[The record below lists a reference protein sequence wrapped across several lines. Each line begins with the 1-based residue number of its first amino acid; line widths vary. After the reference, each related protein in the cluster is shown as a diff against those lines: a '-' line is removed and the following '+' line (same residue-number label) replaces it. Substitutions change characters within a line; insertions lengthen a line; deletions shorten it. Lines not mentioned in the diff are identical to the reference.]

1 MRTWEFTD
9 RASGEDF
16 FVEAETK
23 ELAEEI
29 ANTFFK
35 EPKCLGEIDE
45 TLAEMMGYDTY

>member
-23 ELAEEI
+23 VLAEEI
-29 ANTFFK
+29 ANTFFE